1 MENKKV
7 KIIFLVDNPN
17 YEYWILVKNRKLK
30 LINETIE
37 KYFKDVID
45 YVITDKFDKNFIEK
59 WNTLVF
65 RIRSHKET
73 RENEKKYIK
82 AGCFSTYSEERE
94 KSILENKNFKDQ
106 FLIYK
111 ENWLMPW
118 NKVKTREEVEKVYNE
133 VKWENWE
140 AILKQYWLT
149 KWAWVSKHL
158 NLDSILEKIDFEKEN
173 AVLKFI
179 PHDFSYR
186 VIVLAWKVVRVLKI
200 FTWTDFRSNALGQE
214 KTRETIAISL
224 DNVPEEIKIKAERW
238 VIESWVLTAWVD
250 FITDLRDGKNYLC
263 EINSPFDWSLE
274 YKWWKTEDV
283 IKMILGELIKIT
295 KEKRARK

>member
-82 AGCFSTYSEERE
+82 AGCFSTYSEEKE

-111 ENWLMPW
+111 ENW
-118 NKVKTREEVEKVYNE
+118 
-133 VKWENWE
+133 
-140 AILKQYWLT
+140 
-149 KWAWVSKHL
+149 
-158 NLDSILEKIDFEKEN
+158 
-173 AVLKFI
+173 
-179 PHDFSYR
+179 
-186 VIVLAWKVVRVLKI
+186 
-200 FTWTDFRSNALGQE
+200 
-214 KTRETIAISL
+214 
-224 DNVPEEIKIKAERW
+224 
-238 VIESWVLTAWVD
+238 
-250 FITDLRDGKNYLC
+250 
-263 EINSPFDWSLE
+263 
-274 YKWWKTEDV
+274 
-283 IKMILGELIKIT
+283 
-295 KEKRARK
+295 